1 MALTAASM
9 MAKVKAA
16 IAAVPA
22 QQFDSAGDPSSYR
35 DAILLAMCQGI
46 IDEIQAN
53 AEVPVT
59 AGSSAGIYQVT

>member
-9 MAKVKAA
+9 AAKVEAA
-16 IAAVPA
+16 VAAVPA
-22 QQFDSAGDPSSYR
+22 QQFDSAGDPSAYR
-35 DAILLAMCQGI
+35 SAILVAMCQGI

-59 AGSSAGIYQVT
+59 AGSSAGTYQVQ

>member
-22 QQFDSAGDPSSYR
+22 QQVDSSGSTDAYR

-46 IDEIQAN
+46 VDEIQAN

-59 AGSSAGIYQVT
+59 GGSSAGTYQVT